1 MIELPKLEVFIP
13 FFNVLILRKGFVTD
27 GRIDGNLNLSRC
39 IGDFEYKKD
48 GKLSQEEQKII
59 AVPDFQSKM
68 LTQDD
73 EFMILGCDGIWETM
87 TNDQI
92 IKFVKNRIGKK
103 EQDRKKYLKDVVEI
117 LLDNLIAPD
126 TQTGLGCDNMT
137 CVIVDLRNLKKSK

>member
-1 MIELPKLEVFIP
+1 MP

-48 GKLSQEEQKII
+48 SKLSQEEQKII